1 MQALLGGAP
10 LSRGAGQDTG
20 QGSGT
25 VRGEPAEQSR
35 LPALA
40 GLDPVVVEAAR
51 KAGVPED
58 QLVRMSRLA
67 GQGELRPKA
76 KGKPRVPLGDPLD
89 ESDDGLDAEGGGA
102 ALTLGDP
109 VSQAVVQIGQVLK
122 AMQRERER
130 KNDLEDVLERAD
142 TSAGILW
149 AGAPPGAARNL
160 QPTRNFVASFALLPS
175 K

>member
-1 MQALLGGAP
+1 MQALLDGAP

-67 GQGELRPKA
+67 GQGPNVGELRPSLECRSETRWA
-76 KGKPRVPLGDPLD
+76 SQTTGSTPR
-89 ESDDGLDAEGGGA
+89 
-102 ALTLGDP
+102 
-109 VSQAVVQIGQVLK
+109 AV
-122 AMQRERER
+122 E
-130 KNDLEDVLERAD
+130 
-142 TSAGILW
+142 
-149 AGAPPGAARNL
+149 PH
-160 QPTRNFVASFALLPS
+160 
-175 K
+175 